1 MAKIEPFEKH
11 TRRYEEWFEE
21 HPDLYRWELKAIE
34 HLLPDFS
41 KGVEIGIGT
50 GRFALPLGIRR
61 GIEPSP
67 KMAMIAMKKGLE
79 VIPGI
84 AEEIPLP
91 DESVDFVLM
100 VTTICFIDDPLQ
112 ALKEIYR
119 ILKPD
124 GTVIVGFVDRDTP
137 LGDYYLEHRQ
147 ESRFYAPAT
156 FFSAGE
162 VSGLLHEAGFDELKA
177 VQTLFGKRLESM
189 EGGIRPGWG
198 EGAFVAIRGSKIDD
212 PEKKV

>member
-11 TRRYEEWFEE
+11 ARRYEEWFEE

-41 KGVEIGIGT
+41 EGVEIGIGT

-100 VTTICFIDDPLQ
+100 VTTICFVDDPLQ

-137 LGDYYLEHRQ
+137 LGRHYLEHRN
-147 ESRFYAPAT
+147 ESRFYAPAI
-156 FFSAGE
+156 FFSADE
-162 VSGLLHEAGFDELKA
+162 VAGLLREADFGELEA
-177 VQTLFGKRLESM
+177 VQTLFGERLESM
-189 EGGIRPGWG
+189 EGGVRLGWG
-198 EGAFVAIRGSKIDD
+198 EGAFVVIRGCKVENRESK
-212 PEKKV
+212 E